1 MWLAAP
7 LKSAAFVPTPLAG
20 TYCPA
25 GKPLPQRTIEN
36 TTHGCGTAVQ
46 RKVYTCQDCSG
57 CELADRCR
65 KNPEAKRGREVMHDE
80 HEGPRRRHRER
91 MKTAEAQAAYARRQH
106 AGEVPFAVMKVM
118 FDVRRFLLRGIE
130 GVGQEW
136 RWSST
141 TFNLKKL
148 LQLWRQVRAE
158 LASSAKMELI

>member
-80 HEGPRRRHRER
+80 HEGSRRRHRER

-141 TFNLKKL
+141 AFNLKKL
-148 LQLWRQVRAE
+148 MQIWRQMHAE